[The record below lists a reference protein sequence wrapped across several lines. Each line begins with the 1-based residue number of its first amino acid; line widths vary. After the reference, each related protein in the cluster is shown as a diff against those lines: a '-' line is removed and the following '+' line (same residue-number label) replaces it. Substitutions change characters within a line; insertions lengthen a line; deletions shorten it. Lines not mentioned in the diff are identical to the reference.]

1 MNKFIGFLVA
11 ACACCVLTCEA
22 QAPATKAQQ
31 WTVIHA
37 GKLLA
42 VPGQAPKP
50 EQSLILKGDKV
61 AEVRDGY
68 VTAAE
73 VGSPGDDVK
82 VIELKDKFVMPGFID
97 AHVHLTGQFGDG
109 GKMLAVTWTDA
120 DYALNGAYHARQT
133 LAAGFT
139 TVRDLGAPNDS
150 IFALRDA
157 IRAGKVPGPRIVA
170 AGTTISSTNGH
181 GDVHGF
187 RSDVMAVLASPTVCD
202 GADDCR
208 RAVREAIK
216 RGADVIK
223 MMATGGVLDES
234 NTGTGQQFTDEEMKA
249 IVETAHALNRKVAAH
264 AHSNEGILA
273 AVRAGVDSVEHC
285 MWADEATLKE
295 IKKRGI
301 YVVPTVFP
309 ITWVG
314 DTPEKMKN
322 GPMKNMPPPIMKKL
336 LGLVNKG
343 SQPVIM
349 TRMAIKLGVKIALGT
364 DAGVYPHGLNGGE
377 FEQYVKAGM
386 SPMEAIESGTVN
398 AADLLG
404 LSDQIGTLEPGKD
417 ADVVAVSGD
426 PLTDAAVLKHVD
438 FVMHWGKV
446 FKE

>member
-1 MNKFIGFLVA
+1 
-11 ACACCVLTCEA
+11 
-22 QAPATKAQQ
+22 
-31 WTVIHA
+31 
-37 GKLLA
+37 
-42 VPGQAPKP
+42 
-50 EQSLILKGDKV
+50 
-61 AEVRDGY
+61 
-68 VTAAE
+68 
-73 VGSPGDDVK
+73 
-82 VIELKDKFVMPGFID
+82 
-97 AHVHLTGQFGDG
+97 
-109 GKMLAVTWTDA
+109 
-120 DYALNGAYHARQT
+120 
-133 LAAGFT
+133 
-139 TVRDLGAPNDS
+139 
-150 IFALRDA
+150 
-157 IRAGKVPGPRIVA
+157 
-170 AGTTISSTNGH
+170 
-181 GDVHGF
+181 
-187 RSDVMAVLASPTVCD
+187 
-202 GADDCR
+202 
-208 RAVREAIK
+208 
-216 RGADVIK
+216 
-223 MMATGGVLDES
+223 
-234 NTGTGQQFTDEEMKA
+234 
-249 IVETAHALNRKVAAH
+249 
-264 AHSNEGILA
+264 
-273 AVRAGVDSVEHC
+273 

-314 DTPEKMKN
+314 DTPEKMMH

-426 PLTDAAVLKHVD
+426 PLKDTAVLKHVD